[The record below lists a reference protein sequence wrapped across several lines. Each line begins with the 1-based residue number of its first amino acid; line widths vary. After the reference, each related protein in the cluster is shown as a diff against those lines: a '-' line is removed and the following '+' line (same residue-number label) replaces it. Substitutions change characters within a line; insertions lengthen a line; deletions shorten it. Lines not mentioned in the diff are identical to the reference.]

1 MSILTAALVIA
12 LVFGCFAEEE
22 EPRWA
27 FQVPRYLR
35 TRREPHQYPGFVHQC
50 YDTGPLIGESGH
62 VNVVAFLDPSWY
74 YSFRQAIMLDLL
86 KKRLER
92 SGFTDIV
99 FFIVIPSSNLP
110 ENTMENN
117 VEIKTWKRIS
127 MNMVEPEYILG
138 TDETQF
144 NDLARNSKK
153 DILCVQD
160 TPDLGIWER
169 FRASKDEVVVVD
181 RCGRLTYQVII
192 PWSILYF
199 PYVKAAILSTYK
211 ENPCGPCDVM
221 TFLCNEQKQPVPEY
235 SSMVYNEYLPGNIN
249 VDIKGTEKTF
259 DSYTEGT
266 PHNFE
271 SESVTVLSEKS
282 KENDKYTTTV
292 APIDVNL
299 STNETTTSDVTIT
312 DTPLITADHIYDTT
326 PVEDIRQ
333 DNNMTDNATFTD
345 DKIETTTEISLEHGQ
360 TVTLSTISEVS
371 YKATEEY
378 NETQDIDPFKAQM
391 NTSNTNTLL
400 TIVDT
405 DTDLKENHKKHED
418 VEDEIHET
426 KTTGIGSAG
435 TKVTKNEKLPLR
447 IILYAPHIH
456 KENETLKQ
464 YTHLILQAGNPGYH
478 DHFNY
483 MSAVDEQKPMI
494 SENSDPTT
502 VGNKMSEGFISGINE
517 SPGVYGEIAD
527 YWRTED
533 DEFNNQ
539 NENIAYFEPDDVTI
553 DDVES
558 KIDNNESHTLAQSV
572 DVNADADIKINVSS
586 EDSDEF
592 VQRRLIEHYRKL
604 LSWIY
609 YSL

>member
-1 MSILTAALVIA
+1 
-12 LVFGCFAEEE
+12 
-22 EPRWA
+22 
-27 FQVPRYLR
+27 
-35 TRREPHQYPGFVHQC
+35 
-50 YDTGPLIGESGH
+50 
-62 VNVVAFLDPSWY
+62 
-74 YSFRQAIMLDLL
+74 MLDLL

-211 ENPCGPCDVM
+211 ENPCGPCDV
-221 TFLCNEQKQPVPEY
+221 K
-235 SSMVYNEYLPGNIN
+235 
-249 VDIKGTEKTF
+249 KTF

-391 NTSNTNTLL
+391 NTR
-400 TIVDT
+400 
-405 DTDLKENHKKHED
+405 
-418 VEDEIHET
+418 
-426 KTTGIGSAG
+426 

-483 MSAVDEQKPMI
+483 MSAVDEQKEPMI